1 MICCGIVLLRE
12 LGQTA
17 ADGHPRSTKDHNEEQ
32 ATEDTQDEL
41 PERSRPSDV
50 SGEELSDVRPH
61 LVTVI
66 GDVHNHN
73 GNARLLG
80 QHAET
85 PAGDA
90 QPELV
95 ACGTRGD

>member
-1 MICCGIVLLRE
+1 MICRGIVLLRE

-17 ADGHPRSTKDHNEEQ
+17 ANGHPRSTKDHNEEQ

-41 PERSRPSDV
+41 PERGSPSDE
-50 SGEELSDVRPH
+50 EELSDVRPH

-66 GDVHNHN
+66 GDVHNHYC
-73 GNARLLG
+73 NARLLG

-85 PAGDA
+85 PTGDT

-95 ACGTRGD
+95 ACGIRGD